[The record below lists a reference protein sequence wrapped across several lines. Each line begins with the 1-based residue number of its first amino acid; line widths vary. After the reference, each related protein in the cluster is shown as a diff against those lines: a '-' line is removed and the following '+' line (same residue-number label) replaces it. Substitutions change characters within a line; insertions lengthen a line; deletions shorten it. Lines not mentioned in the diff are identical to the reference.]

1 MQRIQV
7 WLEKLGISEYAE
19 RYADNRIDF
28 LRAIAALRSAPAAQ
42 PAPVISAASAA
53 SSFAVKPTSARREA
67 IRRREFITLLGSGVL
82 AWPRAA
88 NAQQSAMRRVGVLW
102 PAASPPEPPRME
114 WFTQTLQ
121 QLGFIEGSNLAV
133 ELRYAQE
140 GLQQIP
146 RLAAELIR
154 MKVDVVAAFG
164 DLAPKA
170 IQQETQTIPIVAMA
184 DDMVGAEIVSS
195 LSRPGGNTTGVTI
208 MSPELSQKR
217 LEVLRE
223 MLPGMR
229 RVAALWDPTT
239 GASQISAT
247 ERAAQTLKLELQIV
261 EVRRR
266 EDLADAFRSAQ
277 AGGAEALS
285 VFSSPFLSSVI
296 HDIINLSAAERLPT
310 VYQWKE
316 HVEAGGLVSYGPSLE
331 AIWRQAATIVAKIL
345 KGIKP
350 ADLPVEQP
358 VKFELAVNARTAK
371 VLGIIVPASVL
382 IQADA
387 VIE

>member
-42 PAPVISAASAA
+42 PAPVISAASAE
-53 SSFAVKPTSARREA
+53 SSFAAKPTSARREA

-184 DDMVGAEIVSS
+184 DDMVGAESYP
-195 LSRPGGNTTGVTI
+195 LCPGLAEI
-208 MSPELSQKR
+208 Q
-217 LEVLRE
+217 LE
-223 MLPGMR
+223 
-229 RVAALWDPTT
+229 
-239 GASQISAT
+239 
-247 ERAAQTLKLELQIV
+247 
-261 EVRRR
+261 
-266 EDLADAFRSAQ
+266 
-277 AGGAEALS
+277 
-285 VFSSPFLSSVI
+285 
-296 HDIINLSAAERLPT
+296 
-310 VYQWKE
+310 
-316 HVEAGGLVSYGPSLE
+316 
-331 AIWRQAATIVAKIL
+331 
-345 KGIKP
+345 
-350 ADLPVEQP
+350 
-358 VKFELAVNARTAK
+358 
-371 VLGIIVPASVL
+371 
-382 IQADA
+382 
-387 VIE
+387 

>member
-184 DDMVGAEIVSS
+184 DDMVGAGIVSS

>member
-1 MQRIQV
+1 M
-7 WLEKLGISEYAE
+7 SCAE
-19 RYADNRIDF
+19 PGADM
-28 LRAIAALRSAPAAQ
+28 
-42 PAPVISAASAA
+42 
-53 SSFAVKPTSARREA
+53 
-67 IRRREFITLLGSGVL
+67 RRRDFITLLGG
-82 AWPRAA
+82 AATWPLAA
-88 NAQQSAMRRVGVLW
+88 NAQQSAMRRVGILW

-121 QLGFIEGSNLAV
+121 QLGFIEGNNLAV
-133 ELRYAQE
+133 EIRYAQE

-146 RLAAELIR
+146 RLAAELVR
-154 MKVDVVAAFG
+154 TKVDIVAAFG

-184 DDMVGAEIVSS
+184 DDMLGAGIISS

-266 EDLADAFRSAQ
+266 EDLADAFRTAR

-331 AIWRQAATIVAKIL
+331 ALWRQAATIVAKIL
-345 KGIKP
+345 KGNKP